1 MRLNKRLAILLVAI
15 TLALFPFNLVSAQED
30 ISLPATVSAF
40 NQEYQGPNGYWG
52 NCGLGTNGCPDKI
65 STTGCL
71 ITAFAMVLDYY
82 NVSLF
87 IPRESSCTNTAR
99 TGMDPG
105 ILNDWL
111 KTHGGYGRCGS
122 DTGSCCLEWTNLPP
136 QVSVTKHVNRSD
148 RGLDSTA
155 QRMIDQSLLQGYPV
169 IGGVHWD
176 SYCHGATTQ
185 TEDCHWVV
193 ITGKKDSIYTIIDPY
208 NSDTTDPSGVR
219 TTLDHGTFGAY
230 TIDRFVVVKGIVPS
244 SPLANLFLS
253 LSFSPRGN
261 IKAGVSQ
268 VRSLAMTGAEPGTPI
283 LLYAR
288 VIDPHGDVSYA
299 YYRSQAETKLHY
311 SREKRSF
318 YPTPRAFSNGTILL
332 NKESTASEDAGT
344 WTWEVWAEDPQDPG
358 TPHGYDIAAYTI
370 SSSGAQAQ
378 TGIAIALALAI
389 FIASLIY
396 VSILLR

>member
-1 MRLNKRLAILLVAI
+1 VRLNKRLAILLVAI

-87 IPRESSCTNTAR
+87 IPREFSCTDTAR

-111 KTHGGYGRCGS
+111 KTHGGYGKCGS
-122 DTGSCCLEWTNLPP
+122 DIGSCCLEWTNLPP
-136 QVSVTKHVNRSD
+136 QVSVTKHVNRSE
-148 RGLDSTA
+148 RGIDSTA

-193 ITGKKDSIYTIIDPY
+193 ITGK
-208 NSDTTDPSGVR
+208 
-219 TTLDHGTFGAY
+219 
-230 TIDRFVVVKGIVPS
+230 
-244 SPLANLFLS
+244 S
-253 LSFSPRGN
+253 LSASSGENPPRSCSRKKS
-261 IKAGVSQ
+261 KAPT
-268 VRSLAMTGAEPGTPI
+268 RRARRRLTGASGSRGT
-283 LLYAR
+283 AR
-288 VIDPHGDVSYA
+288 RNHRAMRIRIRETTRLMATVM
-299 YYRSQAETKLHY
+299 RSKLTT
-311 SREKRSF
+311 SGPSF
-318 YPTPRAFSNGTILL
+318 NFR
-332 NKESTASEDAGT
+332 
-344 WTWEVWAEDPQDPG
+344 
-358 TPHGYDIAAYTI
+358 I
-370 SSSGAQAQ
+370 SFCPKCSS
-378 TGIAIALALAI
+378 IWRL
-389 FIASLIY
+389 
-396 VSILLR
+396 